1 MVLKLKDGLSLD
13 FQIPKRHICIVYN
26 PKKELPSA
34 TKALLHMLEKADED
48 TLAQFST
55 DTGIAF

>member
-1 MVLKLKDGLSLD
+1 MYAYELYIVN
-13 FQIPKRHICIVYN
+13 IVYN

-48 TLAQFST
+48 TLAQFSA